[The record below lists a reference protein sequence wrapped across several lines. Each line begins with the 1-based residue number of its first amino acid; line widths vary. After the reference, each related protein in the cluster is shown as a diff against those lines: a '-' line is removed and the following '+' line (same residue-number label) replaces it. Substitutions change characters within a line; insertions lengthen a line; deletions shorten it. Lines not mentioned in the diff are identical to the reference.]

1 MNPFEK
7 NDFYITDFIEA
18 LKIVKSP
25 LNTLVTNKN
34 RKHWALALK
43 KNGTTVY
50 HFNNSDYI
58 ADKFHPILL
67 PKHGCYTW
75 MCTSPGECL
84 MFEFECNISSEKPI
98 SFFVKDT
105 TFIETAFSKIIQ
117 RSMQNSVSARMK
129 NISDLYSVLSVLFD
143 TERFAAKSRYDII
156 LPAVKLMNEFYYLP
170 DITNKKLAEQC
181 KISTVYFRQ
190 LFKKCY
196 GISPIAY
203 LNNLRIK
210 KAQELLISDNVSIE
224 QVAVNVGYNS
234 IYHFSKMFKL
244 KTGISPRKYAG
255 NME

>member
-1 MNPFEK
+1 MLFLLNLWQGYCKIFYRKVINMNPFEK

-98 SFFVKDT
+98 SFLL
-105 TFIETAFSKIIQ
+105 KIQ
-117 RSMQNSVSARMK
+117 HLLKQLSAK
-129 NISDLYSVLSVLFD
+129 
-143 TERFAAKSRYDII
+143 
-156 LPAVKLMNEFYYLP
+156 
-170 DITNKKLAEQC
+170 
-181 KISTVYFRQ
+181 
-190 LFKKCY
+190 
-196 GISPIAY
+196 
-203 LNNLRIK
+203 
-210 KAQELLISDNVSIE
+210 
-224 QVAVNVGYNS
+224 
-234 IYHFSKMFKL
+234 
-244 KTGISPRKYAG
+244 
-255 NME
+255 